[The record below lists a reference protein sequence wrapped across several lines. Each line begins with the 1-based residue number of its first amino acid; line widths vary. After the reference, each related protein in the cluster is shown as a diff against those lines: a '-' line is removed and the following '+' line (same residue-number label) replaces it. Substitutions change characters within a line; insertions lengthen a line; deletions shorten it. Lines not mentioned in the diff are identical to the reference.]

1 MYQRL
6 SNWWHAT
13 SLRSKITG
21 VTVIVVTVGLMV
33 IGVGTVLSIERYLT
47 TQIDDKIDDAATA
60 LPGILNTLD
69 FNDFDRARADG
80 LSNEFF
86 IAAVSATG
94 SVLASNLD
102 EDSFDYG
109 PDVSRL
115 SLAVISEASEPFTL
129 ESRNQ
134 QTSWRVK
141 TYRLNIVSADSGR
154 TLPATLAIGIDLEES
169 RQVVG
174 SFASVFLAFSLVVV
188 VLSAALTRILVST
201 TFRPLREVEETAA
214 RFAGGDFSQ
223 RLGGST
229 PNTEVGRLTRSL
241 NTMLSRIDRAFADR
255 ADTIDQM
262 RRFIGDASHELR
274 TPLVSVRGYA
284 ELYRMGAITSKKD
297 VAQAMER
304 IEKEADRM
312 TRLVTDLLELAR
324 LDESKPLDLRSL
336 RLIDIAKDQSLDAG
350 AIEPERDISWS
361 LAPGVS
367 EDETTVEADENK
379 LRQVLANLLQNALRF
394 SPEGSP
400 VEVEVDRSHN
410 PERGIIRVID
420 HGEGIPEQI
429 RKKIFQRFWRAD
441 TSRARETGGSG
452 LGLAIASSIISRHA
466 GTISVSETPGGGAT
480 FQVALPIVQSP
491 EFPPPIHTD
500 SPPATS

>member
-60 LPGILNTLD
+60 LPGILSTLD

-324 LDESKPLDLRSL
+324 LDESKPLDLRNL

-350 AIEPERDISWS
+350 AIAPERDISWS

>member
-1 MYQRL
+1 MYERL
-6 SNWWHAT
+6 SRWWEAT
-13 SLRSKITG
+13 SLRTKITG
-21 VTVIVVTVGLMV
+21 VTVIIVTLGLMV
-33 IGVGTVLSIERYLT
+33 IGMGTVLTIERYLSSE
-47 TQIDDKIDDAATA
+47 IDTKIDEAASG
-60 LPGILNTLD
+60 LPDVLNTVD

-80 LSNEFF
+80 LSNEFY

-94 SVLASNLD
+94 TVLASNLD
-102 EDSFDYG
+102 DQSVDYG

-115 SLAVISEASEPFTL
+115 SLAVISASPEAFVL
-129 ESRNQ
+129 ESRNGE
-134 QTSWRVK
+134 TTWRVK
-141 TYRLNIVSADSGR
+141 AYRLNVVSAQSGQ

-201 TFRPLREVEETAA
+201 TFRPLRQVEETAA
-214 RFAGGDFSQ
+214 RFAGGDYTQ

-241 NTMLSRIDRAFADR
+241 NTMLSRIDRAFSDR

-284 ELYRMGAITSKKD
+284 ELYRMGALTTEQD

-324 LDESKPLDLRSL
+324 LDEAKPLDLAEVTVA
-336 RLIDIAKDQSLDAG
+336 DIAREQSLDAG
-350 AIEPERDISWS
+350 AIDPDREITWS
-361 LAPGVS
+361 LAEGVDS
-367 EDETTVEADENK
+367 SQTRIQADENK
-379 LRQVLANLLQNALRF
+379 LRQVVTNLLQNAMRF
-394 SPEGSP
+394 SPEGSAIA
-400 VEVEVDRSHN
+400 VEVDRRHD
-410 PERGIIRVID
+410 PERVVIRVID
-420 HGEGIPEQI
+420 HGEGVPPQI
-429 RKKIFQRFWRAD
+429 REKIFQRFWRAD

-452 LGLAIASSIISRHA
+452 LGLAIVSSIIARHG
-466 GTISVSETPGGGAT
+466 GTIQVSDTPGGGAT
-480 FQVALPIVQSP
+480 FEVSLPIVQN
-491 EFPPPIHTD
+491 ID
-500 SPPATS
+500 GV

>member
-1 MYQRL
+1 MYERL

-13 SLRSKITG
+13 SLRGKITG

-47 TQIDDKIDDAATA
+47 TQIDGKIDDAATA
-60 LPGILNTLD
+60 LPGMLNTLD

-94 SVLASNLD
+94 TVLASNLD
-102 EDSFDYG
+102 ENNVEYG

-115 SLAVISEASEPFTL
+115 SLAVISEANEPFVL

-134 QTSWRVK
+134 ETTWRVK
-141 TYRLNIVSADSGR
+141 TFRLNIVSAESGR

-174 SFASVFLAFSLVVV
+174 SFASIFLAFSLVVV

-214 RFAGGDFSQ
+214 RFAGGDFSE

-284 ELYRMGAITSKKD
+284 ELYRMGAITSEKD

-324 LDESKPLDLRSL
+324 LDESKPLDLHSVSL
-336 RLIDIAKDQSLDAG
+336 AQIAKDQSLDAG
-350 AIEPERDISWS
+350 AIAPDRDITWT
-361 LAPGVS
+361 LAPGISPV
-367 EDETTVEADENK
+367 DTMVEADENK
-379 LRQVLANLLQNALRF
+379 LRQVLTNLLQNALRF
-394 SPEGSP
+394 SPEGSA
-400 VEVEVDRSHN
+400 VGVEVDRTRN
-410 PERGIIRVID
+410 PERAIIRVID
-420 HGEGIPEQI
+420 HGEGIPEQV

-452 LGLAIASSIISRHA
+452 LGLAIVASIISRHA
-466 GTISVSETPGGGAT
+466 GTISVTETPGGGAT
-480 FQVALPIVQSP
+480 FHVTLPIVQTP
-491 EFPPPIHTD
+491 VPPPPVHRDPHPST
-500 SPPATS
+500 

>member
-1 MYQRL
+1 MYERL
-6 SNWWHAT
+6 SRWWDAT
-13 SLRSKITG
+13 TLRSKITA
-21 VTVIVVTVGLMV
+21 VTVIIVSLGLMV
-33 IGVGTVLSIERYLT
+33 IGMGTVLTIERYLT
-47 TQIDDKIDDAATA
+47 SEIDTKLTEAATD
-60 LPGILNTLD
+60 LPDVLNTVD

-80 LSNEFF
+80 LSNEFY

-94 SVLASNLD
+94 AELASNLD
-102 EDSFDYG
+102 DENLEYG

-115 SLAVISEASEPFTL
+115 SLSVISESPEAFTL
-129 ESRNQ
+129 ESRNGE
-134 QTSWRVK
+134 TSWRVK
-141 TYRLNIVSADSGR
+141 AYRLNIVSAESGR

-188 VLSAALTRILVST
+188 VLSAALTRILVSR

-214 RFAGGDFSQ
+214 RFAGGDYTQ
-223 RLGGST
+223 RLSGAT

-241 NTMLSRIDRAFADR
+241 NTMLSRIDRAFSDR
-255 ADTIDQM
+255 AETIEQM

-284 ELYRMGAITSKKD
+284 ELYRMGALATTDD
-297 VAQAMER
+297 VAQAMGR

-324 LDESKPLDLRSL
+324 LDEAKPLELTDVALA
-336 RLIDIAKDQSLDAG
+336 DIAREQSLDAN
-350 AIEPERDISWS
+350 AISPEREISWS
-361 LAPGVS
+361 ISPGI
-367 EDETTVEADENK
+367 DAADTRIQADENK
-379 LRQVLANLLQNALRF
+379 LRQVLANLLQNAMRF

-400 VEVEVDRSHN
+400 IEVEVDRRRD

-420 HGEGIPEQI
+420 HGEGVPQQI
-429 RKKIFQRFWRAD
+429 RDKIFQRFWRAD

-452 LGLAIASSIISRHA
+452 LGLAIVSSIVSRHG
-466 GTISVSETPGGGAT
+466 GTIAVDDTPGGGAT
-480 FQVALPIVQSP
+480 FEISLPVVQN
-491 EFPPPIHTD
+491 T
-500 SPPATS
+500 

>member
-141 TYRLNIVSADSGR
+141 TYRLNIVSAESGR

-284 ELYRMGAITSKKD
+284 ELYRMGAITSKKTWPRRWSASKRSRSND
-297 VAQAMER
+297 AAG
-304 IEKEADRM
+304 DR
-312 TRLVTDLLELAR
+312 
-324 LDESKPLDLRSL
+324 
-336 RLIDIAKDQSLDAG
+336 
-350 AIEPERDISWS
+350 
-361 LAPGVS
+361 
-367 EDETTVEADENK
+367 
-379 LRQVLANLLQNALRF
+379 
-394 SPEGSP
+394 
-400 VEVEVDRSHN
+400 
-410 PERGIIRVID
+410 
-420 HGEGIPEQI
+420 
-429 RKKIFQRFWRAD
+429 
-441 TSRARETGGSG
+441 
-452 LGLAIASSIISRHA
+452 
-466 GTISVSETPGGGAT
+466 
-480 FQVALPIVQSP
+480 
-491 EFPPPIHTD
+491 
-500 SPPATS
+500 PA

>member
-1 MYQRL
+1 MYERL

-47 TQIDDKIDDAATA
+47 AQIDNKIDDAATA

-69 FNDFDRARADG
+69 FNDFDRARANG

-94 SVLASNLD
+94 TVLASNLD
-102 EDSFDYG
+102 DDSFEYG

-115 SLAVISEASEPFTL
+115 SLAVISEANEPFTL

-134 QTSWRVK
+134 ETTWRVK
-141 TYRLNIVSADSGR
+141 TFRLNIVSAESGR

-188 VLSAALTRILVST
+188 VLSAAFTRILVST

-223 RLGGST
+223 RLSGST

-284 ELYRMGAITSKKD
+284 ELYRMGALTSKKD

-324 LDESKPLDLRSL
+324 LDESKPLDIQPVSL
-336 RLIDIAKDQSLDAG
+336 AQIAKDQSLDAG
-350 AIEPERDISWS
+350 AIAPDRDITFS
-361 LAPGVS
+361 LAPGVV
-367 EDETTVEADENK
+367 EADTEVEADENK
-379 LRQVLANLLQNALRF
+379 LRQVITNLLQNALRF

-400 VEVEVDRSHN
+400 VEVEVDRSHD

-429 RKKIFQRFWRAD
+429 RQKIFQRFWRAD

-452 LGLAIASSIISRHA
+452 LGLAIVSSIISRHS
-466 GTISVSETPGGGAT
+466 GTIWVTETPDGGAT
-480 FQVALPIVQSP
+480 FHVTLPLVQNAGGMRSV
-491 EFPPPIHTD
+491 HT
-500 SPPATS
+500 TSAPGSD